1 MTTELAMELAF
12 VFGAICVVYK
22 LAFLLRQTA
31 FLPAAMVLPFRIAGL
46 ALGTVI
52 CLKAT
57 QVVDD
62 SVDVQP
68 LDLALLL
75 ACCVFLISVIVIVGR
90 RRKVW

>member
-31 FLPAAMVLPFRIAGL
+31 FLPAAMVQPFRIAGL
-46 ALGTVI
+46 VLGTVI